1 MERARAARETQRG
14 RERMKRERER
24 ERTKPSQL
32 GLPSSEIQGP
42 SANARPADD

>member
-14 RERMKRERER
+14 RERMKRER